1 MQRQLLLI
9 FSVLII
15 LSGCQIIIEEPVI
28 RYDYRNDFVGY
39 YQVDEYSETYNT
51 YSEYAITII
60 KSGTYGNSIYLENF
74 YGVGIHVIAEV
85 DGNYLHIP
93 GQDVD
98 GYYIAGEGL
107 LSGHELTLTYSVT
120 DYSRR
125 KGNTDHCSTVA
136 WR

>member
-1 MQRQLLLI
+1 MRRQLPLI

-15 LSGCQIIIEEPVI
+15 LSGCQIIIEEPVVL
-28 RYDYRNDFVGY
+28 YDYRNDFTGH

-51 YSEYAITII
+51 YAEYSITIV
-60 KSGTYGNSIYLENF
+60 KSAIYNSSIYLENF

-98 GYYIAGEGL
+98 GYYITGEGVL
-107 LSGHELTLTYSVT
+107 IDHELTLTYSVT